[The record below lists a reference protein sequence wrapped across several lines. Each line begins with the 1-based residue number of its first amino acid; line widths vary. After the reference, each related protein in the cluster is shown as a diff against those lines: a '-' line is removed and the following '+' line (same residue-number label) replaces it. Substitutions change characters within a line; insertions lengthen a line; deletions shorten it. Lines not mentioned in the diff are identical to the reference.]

1 MEHTGYIDLQV
12 NGYGG
17 VDFNDPAVRPEQIHA
32 AVRHLRKDGTE
43 KILAT
48 VITAAPDMMAACL
61 RNLVH
66 AREVDALTK
75 ETIAGFH
82 IEGPFISREPGYP
95 GAHPLAS
102 VHQADCELTSRLLE
116 AGGGLVRLLT
126 LAPESDPGGTV
137 TRFISEQGVRVA
149 AGHTNAS
156 LAELRG
162 CIDQGLTLFTHL
174 GNGCPMHMHRHDNI
188 IQRALSLHRHL
199 HYGLI
204 ADGVHL
210 PLFML
215 RNMIELAGIERC
227 FIVTDA
233 MAAAGLGPGRYTLG
247 CQTVEVDETQV
258 AWSEDRSHF
267 VGSAA
272 TMRRCAETLKIA
284 GFSQDEI
291 SALTIHQ
298 PTRLIESHQFNQIA
312 DLKILPTHQD
322 GRIIPICHNTAGK
335 V

>member
-1 MEHTGYIDLQV
+1 MEHNGYIDLQV

-17 VDFNDPAVRPEQIHA
+17 VDFNDPAVQPEQIHA
-32 AVRHLRKDGTE
+32 AVRHLRKDGAA

-48 VITAAPDMMAACL
+48 VITAAPEQMVACL
-61 RNLVH
+61 QNLVV
-66 AREVDALTK
+66 ARNQDALTK
-75 ETIAGFH
+75 EVIAGFH
-82 IEGPFISREPGYP
+82 VEGPFISSQNGYA
-95 GAHPLAS
+95 GAHPLAAVCQS
-102 VHQADCELTSRLLE
+102 DCDLAKRFLA
-116 AGGGLVRLLT
+116 AGDGLVRLFT
-126 LAPESDPGGTV
+126 LAPESDPGGKV
-137 TRFISEQGVRVA
+137 SRFLTEQNVLVA

-156 LAELRG
+156 LAELMV
-162 CIDQGLTLFTHL
+162 CIDQGLSLFTHL

-199 HYGLI
+199 RYGLI

-215 RNMIELAGIERC
+215 RNIIELAGIERC

-272 TMRRCAETLKIA
+272 TMCRCAENLKTA
-284 GFSQDEI
+284 GFSQDEV
-291 SALTIHQ
+291 SALTIHH
-298 PTRLIESHQFNQIA
+298 PARLIGANRINQI
-312 DLKILPTHQD
+312 KEKGGSST
-322 GRIIPICHNTAGK
+322 
-335 V
+335 